1 MKYFIYVMCVLMTL
15 SIPVEITSRKA
26 VNISEEIDVNLCKE
40 PVEFEGKIIYPS
52 FIREE
57 VVKEEINIEEKYKKE
72 IIYIAKTVCGETR
85 GCAKV

>member
-26 VNISEEIDVNLCKE
+26 VNISGEIDVNLCKE

-52 FIREE
+52 FISIFSRYDGGRLS
-57 VVKEEINIEEKYKKE
+57 EEK
-72 IIYIAKTVCGETR
+72 R
-85 GCAKV
+85 KV